1 MEMQRGHA
9 LEKYRNYLRILVEL
23 QLRPHL
29 RGKIDLSGIVQQ
41 TLFEAHQAQPKL
53 EAIEDD
59 LLPWLRRVLL
69 NNLADEIRKTQR
81 VKRGGG
87 REISLACALEQ
98 SSLTLEAFAIA
109 DQESPSH
116 YLMKQEQILNLT
128 AALARLPEAQREA
141 LILQHWHNWPLA
153 QIAEHMGRTRAA
165 VAGLIKRAIQS
176 LRNDFRE

>member
-1 MEMQRGHA
+1 MELQRADA
-9 LEKYRNYLRILVEL
+9 LEKYRNYLRMLVEL
-23 QLRPHL
+23 QLSPHL

-41 TLFEAHQAQPKL
+41 TLLEAHQAQPKF
-53 EAIEDD
+53 EAIGDD

-69 NNLADEIRKTQR
+69 NNLADEIRKAQR

-87 REISLACALEQ
+87 RELSLACALER
-98 SSLTLEAFAIA
+98 SSLKLEAFAIA

-116 YLMKQEQILNLT
+116 HLMKQEQILNLT

-141 LILQHWHNWPLA
+141 LILQHWHNLQLA
-153 QIAEHMGRTRAA
+153 QIAEQMGRTRAA

-176 LRNDFRE
+176 LRNDFKE